1 MNRPS
6 EVTLEEL
13 EQGSVDAYHSV
24 KAWHLE
30 EIERTALAYELG
42 VGTRQA
48 ALNARVQYSLFML
61 LNYNIPDAKDR

>member
-1 MNRPS
+1 MNRSS

-42 VGTRQA
+42 VGTKQA
-48 ALNARVQYSLFML
+48 AHMARVQYSLFIL
-61 LNYNIPDAKDR
+61 LNCNIPDSKDR